1 MMTRWCCLVVA
12 YLILPSIRAFSAP
25 PTSDNVRRHKTLLQS
40 ATTSDNKEE
49 ACTLSQDD
57 DDDTI
62 IRSQPFDAP
71 QEEQQQWCHNTE
83 EEKIRQVLIGKHKW
97 LGGAIS
103 DSGAIYGIPSHSNYV
118 ISLSPS
124 NTTQENLNDNIRNS
138 GVSSYQINML
148 RLPSYVANNAKK
160 DGGKHKDHQFKW
172 LRGIINNNF
181 LYGIPAWSKDG
192 VLKVNIHEWSKWKE
206 ANPSRRIIDG
216 DDELSNKLVTT
227 IPFPDVNQQQ
237 HYRWAWHGAA
247 LNTNS
252 TAIYCIPSNAQ
263 HVLKVDLETSTTAYL
278 SIPPLRG
285 MDPTRHAKLLSGTN
299 KWYGGITGDDNCV
312 YGIPYAAGSVLCID
326 ANTDEVKLLGDFGW
340 NKYNFHGGIKSSKG
354 AIYAFP
360 AHANSVLKIHTTII
374 NGDNDDDKLSLL
386 PIQRAPYDN
395 DTVTRYKWLGGC
407 TGKDGNIFAM
417 PSDATSVLHI
427 NVMNDAVTTF
437 GCIENSD
444 PTRINAD
451 GTKYIEKNKFQG
463 GVLGR
468 DGFIYALP
476 SNSKGILRI
485 DTRPV
490 SDEEGR
496 SIFLNKNRVSC
507 IGTLE
512 QKTDKWQGGFA
523 VKSGEII
530 AIPENCN
537 TVLKVLPP
545 SPEVAD
551 EYIEAGLVDGGVV
564 ISKL

>member
-1 MMTRWCCLVVA
+1 MA
-12 YLILPSIRAFSAP
+12 Y
-25 PTSDNVRRHKTLLQS
+25 TS
-40 ATTSDNKEE
+40 TSE
-49 ACTLSQDD
+49 DD
-57 DDDTI
+57 DDAI
-62 IRSQPFDAP
+62 IRSLLLDAP
-71 QEEQQQWCHNTE
+71 HHEEEEEEPCCHNVE
-83 EEKIRQVLIGKHKW
+83 DEKVAQILIGKHKW
-97 LGGAIS
+97 LGGALD
-103 DSGAIYGIPSHSNYV
+103 DSGTIYGVPSHSNYV

-124 NTTQENLNDNIRNS
+124 TTKQENLNDNTKKS
-138 GVSSYQINML
+138 GDSSSYQINML
-148 RLPSYVANNAKK
+148 RLPSYITNNAKK

-181 LYGIPAWSKDG
+181 LYGIPAWAKDG
-192 VLKVNIHEWSKWKE
+192 VLKVNIHEWSKWRE

-216 DDELSNKLVTT
+216 DDELSNRLVTT
-227 IPFPDVNQQQ
+227 IPFPDELDVQQ

-263 HVLKVDLETSTTAYL
+263 HVLKVDLETSTASYL
-278 SIPPLRG
+278 SIPPLHG
-285 MDPTRHAKLLSGTN
+285 MDPTHHAKLLAGTN
-299 KWYGGITGDDNCV
+299 KWYGGIKGDDNCV

-340 NKYNFHGGIKSSKG
+340 NKYNFHGGLKSSKG

-360 AHANSVLKIHTTII
+360 AHADEVLKIDTTII
-374 NGDNDDDKLSLL
+374 DGDDDDDKLSLL

-395 DTVTRYKWLGGC
+395 DPVTRYKWLGGC
-407 TGKDGNIFAM
+407 IGKDGNIFAM
-417 PSDATSVLHI
+417 PSDASSVLHI
-427 NVMNDAVTTF
+427 NVQNDVVTTF

-444 PTRINAD
+444 PTRMNAD
-451 GTKYIEKNKFQG
+451 GTKYVEKNKFQG

-476 SNSKGILRI
+476 SNAKGILRI
-485 DTRPV
+485 DTRPI
-490 SDEEGR
+490 SGEEGR
-496 SIFLNKNRVSC
+496 SIFLDKNRVSC

-537 TVLKVLPP
+537 SVLKVLPP
-545 SPEVAD
+545 CPEVAD
-551 EYIEAGLVDGGVV
+551 ECINNEVDGGVV